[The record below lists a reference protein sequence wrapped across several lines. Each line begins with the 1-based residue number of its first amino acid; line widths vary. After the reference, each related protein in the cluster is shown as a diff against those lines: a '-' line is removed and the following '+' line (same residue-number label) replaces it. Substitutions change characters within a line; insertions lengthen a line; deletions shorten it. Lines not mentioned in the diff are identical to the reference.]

1 MNIKSEISKIKYKQ
15 FKSINDKY
23 GNKFPTIFPTKISK
37 SSKLVH
43 ISDVSSLNTNTNT
56 NSQIESY
63 LNENNQKNLNENIN
77 INSPEIITNK
87 FKNAFKA
94 LETLILDDEN
104 NDNNNSEENIVEK
117 NSPEE
122 NNSKNDLDIK
132 KTNIPKLDF
141 SDIFDK
147 YNNSPVY
154 IREIINQK
162 KCFSN
167 YIKEQQN

>member
-1 MNIKSEISKIKYKQ
+1 MNLKSESSKFKINQ
-15 FKSINDKY
+15 FRLINDKF
-23 GNKFPTIFPTKISK
+23 GNKFPTIYPKKINK

-43 ISDVSSLNTNTNT
+43 ISDASTLNTNTNT
-56 NSQIESY
+56 NSQIENY

-77 INSPEIITNK
+77 INSPEIITKK

-94 LETLILDDEN
+94 LEQLILDDEN
-104 NDNNNSEENIVEK
+104 NDHNNNEEDIVEK
-117 NSPEE
+117 SPEE
-122 NNSKNDLDIK
+122 NNIKNNSDIQ
-132 KTNIPKLDF
+132 KTQNIPKLDF

-154 IREIINQK
+154 IREIINKK

-167 YIKEQQN
+167 YIKEQ